1 MGGAA
6 RGRAVSRQGGG
17 GRPRPAG
24 RYLAPSPRRGVTW
37 GTLRQGG
44 GDAVQ
49 PGLLVRVE
57 GVHLFG
63 NSEIYSSHGV
73 PTGNQGRGKTPRRP
87 RNAWP
92 LSWSGRGL
100 ADELEA
106 LLPSPASSWGLSSC
120 ISVLKGT
127 KSSWLSPSAPNP
139 QLGSLLCTQMR
150 LAQPLA
156 RSEPFAGRGG
166 PEGLRHPAV

>member
-1 MGGAA
+1 MAIHGSRSCLEPTDPDFRAHPSSLPFLTVPTAFPKVSYGFIWLAHEIRKTRMGALRLPC
-6 RGRAVSRQGGG
+6 RGRGCERPRSEPPRGA

-44 GDAVQ
+44 GNAVQ

-92 LSWSGRGL
+92 LSWSRG
-100 ADELEA
+100 
-106 LLPSPASSWGLSSC
+106 
-120 ISVLKGT
+120 
-127 KSSWLSPSAPNP
+127 
-139 QLGSLLCTQMR
+139 
-150 LAQPLA
+150 
-156 RSEPFAGRGG
+156 
-166 PEGLRHPAV
+166 

>member
-1 MGGAA
+1 MPYSRACLCGWKVSTSLETARSTAATEFLRETKGGVRHPAA
-6 RGRAVSRQGGG
+6 
-17 GRPRPAG
+17 P
-24 RYLAPSPRRGVTW
+24 
-37 GTLRQGG
+37 GTLG
-44 GDAVQ
+44 
-49 PGLLVRVE
+49 P
-57 GVHLFG
+57 F
-63 NSEIYSSHGV
+63 
-73 PTGNQGRGKTPRRP
+73 
-87 RNAWP
+87 
-92 LSWSGRGL
+92 RGL

-106 LLPSPASSWGLSSC
+106 LLPSPASSWGLSSY
-120 ISVLKGT
+120 ISILKGT

>member
-1 MGGAA
+1 MAIHGSRSCLEPTDPGFRAHPSSLPFLTVPTAFPKVSYGFIWLAHEIRKTRMGALCLPC
-6 RGRAVSRQGGG
+6 RGRGCERPRSEPPRGG

-92 LSWSGRGL
+92 LSWSRG
-100 ADELEA
+100 
-106 LLPSPASSWGLSSC
+106 
-120 ISVLKGT
+120 
-127 KSSWLSPSAPNP
+127 
-139 QLGSLLCTQMR
+139 
-150 LAQPLA
+150 
-156 RSEPFAGRGG
+156 
-166 PEGLRHPAV
+166 